1 MKPHGEK
8 AHSNRYKQI
17 MKTTFWLI
25 YIVWF
30 AFEVVLGRIRRSNEK
45 DQKREDKHS
54 LLIIWLT
61 IAIAMPLSST
71 VAGVI
76 PAPIVHNAWLP
87 WLGLSLILVGIAAR
101 FLVIRSLGK
110 EFTVDVAIREGHK
123 LKTNGI
129 YSIIRHP
136 SYSASWLSFIGYGIS
151 LNNWISLIIVSTLV
165 LGAFLYRISV
175 EEELLVA
182 QFGDQYLQYRKRTKA
197 IIPFIW

>member
-1 MKPHGEK
+1 
-8 AHSNRYKQI
+8 

-30 AFEVVLGRIRRSNEK
+30 AFEVILGRVRRSNEK

-54 LLIIWLT
+54 LLFIWLT

-71 VAGVI
+71 VSSLV
-76 PAPIVHNAWLP
+76 PAPIAHNAWLP
-87 WLGLSLILVGIAAR
+87 WVGVSLIVVGIVAR

-110 EFTVDVAIREGHK
+110 EFTVDVAIREGHQ
-123 LKTNGI
+123 LKTNGV
-129 YSIIRHP
+129 YSVIRHP
-136 SYSASWLSFIGYGIS
+136 SYSASWLSFVGFGIS

-175 EEELLVA
+175 EEKLLVA